1 MSGCNQMVFDHEHAA
16 ENQAIW
22 NEYGS
27 ELAADF
33 GMKPCGEPV
42 VRDGKCE
49 KHKVERRKNSGDRRS
64 WRSSDSPPTCGNA
77 CCWTELDGTRVV
89 TRHNTACPDYGP
101 GWA

>member
-1 MSGCNQMVFDHEHAA
+1 MVFDHEHAA

-27 ELAADF
+27 ELAGDF
-33 GMKPCGEPV
+33 GMIPCGKPV

-49 KHKVERRKNSGDRRS
+49 QHKVERRKSLIGNRRVPG
-64 WRSSDSPPTCGNA
+64 SSDSPPSCGNTL
-77 CCWTELDGTRVV
+77 CRVEWG
-89 TRHNTACPDYGP
+89 NTCHHLMCPDRGP

>member
-1 MSGCNQMVFDHEHAA
+1 MVFDHVNAT
-16 ENQAIW
+16 ENHAIW

-33 GMKPCGEPV
+33 GMIPCGRAV

-49 KHKVERRKNSGDRRS
+49 VHKVERRKGYGNRRHYES
-64 WRSSDSPPTCGNA
+64 CDSPPSCNNGLCHTKVK
-77 CCWTELDGTRVV
+77 DGSGGIPSTV
-89 TRHNTACPDYGP
+89 HHTACPDYGP